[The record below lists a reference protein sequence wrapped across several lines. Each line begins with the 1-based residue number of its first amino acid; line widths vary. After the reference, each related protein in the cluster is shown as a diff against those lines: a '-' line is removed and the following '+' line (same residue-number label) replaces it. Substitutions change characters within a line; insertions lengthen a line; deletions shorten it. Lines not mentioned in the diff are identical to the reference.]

1 MNTSFEEIYP
11 LFFAQID
18 DYTFAQADEDAVLS
32 ELEKYLSN
40 SYLTFYSIMQDLD
53 IDLVNKQF
61 SRQLVMIE
69 KLMIAKA
76 MAAEWLL
83 KKLNSEELMVK
94 AIGDRD
100 YNAVQGFGY
109 LKQLRAEYD
118 AKIKDLD
125 RSKIDYT
132 YLNEEMSSD
141 LFNG

>member
-18 DYTFAQADEDAVLS
+18 DYTFAQAEEESVLN

-40 SYLTFYSIMQDLD
+40 SYLSIYSIMQDLE
-53 IDLVNKQF
+53 IDFENKVF
-61 SRQLVMIE
+61 SRELVMIE
-69 KLMIAKA
+69 KLIIAKA

-100 YNAVQGFGY
+100 YNAVQGYGY
-109 LKQLRAEYD
+109 LKQLRVEYD

-132 YLNEEMSSD
+132 YLNDEMSRD